1 VLHSPLSIQ
10 SVVSQGLPLMH
21 IVKSGTMLHLFTTPV
36 YCWSAIVSNTR
47 SIEAIT
53 IASKNGMVS
62 SFYCLPQ
69 QNWAVFICSNEIV
82 ILLSLLNTNSNRK
95 FRDAVRLIQH
105 QYLLFIHFLIF
116 SFILLYE

>member
-1 VLHSPLSIQ
+1 VLHCPLLLQ
-10 SVVSQGLPLMH
+10 TVVTQGLPLTH
-21 IVKSGTMLHLFTTPV
+21 IVKSGTMIHLFTTAV
-36 YCWSAIVSNTR
+36 CCWSAIVSNTR

-53 IASKNGMVS
+53 IASKNGIVS

-95 FRDAVRLIQH
+95 FRDALRLIQH
-105 QYLLFIHFLIF
+105 QYILFIHFLIS